1 MKLSKLLPLLTLAT
15 LALCLG
21 EARALVGVEVKLWM
35 PEAETEFESTTSV
48 LEGTKV
54 SLEDDLNLDSEDDIP
69 YIKIWFGSS
78 SHRIVVSRMKV
89 ELSGDDLPDLAVD
102 FGGETFVLGVSVESK
117 LEATIW
123 RIAWES
129 DWVNTSFVRFGT
141 ILGTEI
147 LDVKVSLENSLIGS
161 ESEEFTAPVPIIGL
175 QGEIT
180 LPLGIGIY
188 GEVAGL
194 HIASGGFEGS
204 FVEYE
209 VGLKYGLAG
218 GRIYATAGYRALS
231 IDMEDGDDK
240 GEIGFKGFIFGVGA
254 KF

>member
-1 MKLSKLLPLLTLAT
+1 MKLSKLLPLLTLAA
-15 LALCLG
+15 LAFCMG

-35 PEAETEFESTTSV
+35 PEVETKFESTTSV
-48 LEGTKV
+48 LEGTKI
-54 SLEDDLNLDSEDDIP
+54 SLEDDLNMDSEDDIP
-69 YIKIWFGSS
+69 YIKIWFGSA
-78 SHRIVVSRMKV
+78 SHRIVISRMKV
-89 ELSGDDLPDLAVD
+89 ELSGDDLPDFEFD
-102 FGGETFVLGVSVESK
+102 FGGETFVIGAKVESK
-117 LEATIW
+117 LETTIW

-129 DWVNTSFVRFGT
+129 DWINTPMLRLGT

-147 LDVKVSLENSLIGS
+147 LEVNISVENSLIGS
-161 ESEEFTAPVPIIGL
+161 ESEKFTAPVPIIGL

-194 HIASGGFEGS
+194 HIASGS
-204 FVEYE
+204 FDGTFLEYE
-209 VGLKYGLAG
+209 VGLKYGFAG

-231 IDMEDGDDK
+231 IDVEDGDDK
-240 GEIGFKGFIFGVGA
+240 AEIGFKGFIIGVGA